1 MILAVYGVNSKL
13 VPKDEIL
20 KLVSD
25 YEKIFAGFA
34 PVFGKIKREFR
45 TAEAV
50 VVSTCLRYEILFS
63 AAGLEGPEK
72 TAALK
77 KIKARLKRYFADIL
91 KKRAIEVKE
100 GALYYSEGREAVQHL
115 FSVMSG
121 FESEDIGEI
130 QVLGQI
136 KDSYKRCREAA
147 MAGSAINRVYGAG
160 LKCVSKV
167 RSRVPVFTDRNI
179 IKKNILKKLHRS
191 FGDEGLS
198 KMSALIVGAG
208 GLASKLAFAL
218 RQMGTAVKLLK
229 NHAEAGPEEFKDH
242 DILIFDVADMD
253 FCVRPG
259 DLDGGGKNKTVI
271 DLSISRN
278 VPPEA
283 AALENIELITVED
296 LITAKWKEG
305 ERVEKRRE
313 IKGFYEQARSIVA
326 REAKAACADLSFTL
340 ENGALI
346 SLMREL
352 AETLE
357 REFEKSSKGIC
368 EKNYIKRL
376 GGLKNALI
384 KKIPS
389 LVKRRLL
396 K

>member
-1 MILAVYGVNSKL
+1 MLIAVYGVNSKL
-13 VPKDEIL
+13 IPKDEIL
-20 KLVSD
+20 RLVSD
-25 YEKIFAGFA
+25 YEEIFARFIKVFA
-34 PVFGKIKREFR
+34 GIKNESGS
-45 TAEAV
+45 AEAV
-50 VVSTCLRYEILFS
+50 VVSTCLRYEILVLVP
-63 AAGLEGPEK
+63 GLEAQSKKAG
-72 TAALK
+72 AK
-77 KIKARLKRYFADIL
+77 KIKARLERYFKEIL
-91 KKRAIEVKE
+91 KKRAIEVNE
-100 GALYYSEGREAVQHL
+100 GALYYSEGPEAVRHL

-147 MAGSAINRVYGAG
+147 TAGEAVNRLYGAG
-160 LKCVSKV
+160 LKCVTKV
-167 RSRVPVFTDRNI
+167 RNRVPVFTDRNI
-179 IKKNILKKLHRS
+179 LKKNILKKLRGR
-191 FGDEGLS
+191 FGDE
-198 KMSALIVGAG
+198 ALAKTSFMIAGAG
-208 GLASKLAFAL
+208 RLASKLAADLRAL
-218 RQMGTAVKLLK
+218 GAAVKLIK
-229 NHAEAGPEEFKDH
+229 DHAEAGAEEFKYH
-242 DILIFDVADMD
+242 DILIFDVADID
-253 FCVRPG
+253 FCAG
-259 DLDGGGKNKTVI
+259 LSGLAESGAKKTVI

-278 VPPEA
+278 VPPGA
-283 AALENIELITVED
+283 ASLENIELITIEE

-305 ERVEKRRE
+305 ERVEKRRD
-313 IKGFYEQARSIVA
+313 IKGFYDQASSIVL
-326 REAKAACADLSFTL
+326 REAKAACADLSLAL

-376 GGLKNALI
+376 QGLKNALI

>member
-1 MILAVYGVNSKL
+1 MLIAVYGVNSKL
-13 VPKDEIL
+13 VSKDEIL
-20 KLVSD
+20 RLVSD
-25 YEKIFAGFA
+25 YEEIFARFLNVFA
-34 PVFGKIKREFR
+34 VIKREFR
-45 TAEAV
+45 RAEAV
-50 VVSTCLRYEILFS
+50 VVSTCLRYEILVS
-63 AAGLEGPEK
+63 VPGLEGPSHN
-72 TAALK
+72 AGAL
-77 KIKARLKRYFADIL
+77 KIKAWLARYFTDIL

-100 GALYYSEGREAVQHL
+100 GALYYSEGTEAVRHL

-136 KDSYKRCREAA
+136 KDSYKRCREASI
-147 MAGSAINRVYGAG
+147 AGETVNRIYGAG
-160 LKCVSKV
+160 LKCVTRV
-167 RSRVPVFTDRNI
+167 RNTVPVFTDRNI
-179 IKKNILKKLHRS
+179 FKKNILKKLHGR
-191 FGDEGLS
+191 FGAEMLAQTRV
-198 KMSALIVGAG
+198 MIAGAG
-208 GLASKLAFAL
+208 RLASNLAEAL
-218 RQMGTAVKLLK
+218 RQLGTAVKLIKLP
-229 NHAEAGPEEFKDH
+229 AEAGPEEFKYH
-242 DILIFDVADMD
+242 DIIIFDVADMD
-253 FCVRPG
+253 FCVRLG
-259 DLDGGGKNKTVI
+259 DLAECGGKKTVI

-305 ERVEKRRE
+305 ERVEKRRD
-313 IKGFYEQARSIVA
+313 IKGFYEQARSIVS

-340 ENGALI
+340 ENENLI

-357 REFEKSSKGIC
+357 SEFEKSSKGIC
-368 EKNYIKRL
+368 AKNYIKKID
-376 GGLKNALI
+376 GLKNALI